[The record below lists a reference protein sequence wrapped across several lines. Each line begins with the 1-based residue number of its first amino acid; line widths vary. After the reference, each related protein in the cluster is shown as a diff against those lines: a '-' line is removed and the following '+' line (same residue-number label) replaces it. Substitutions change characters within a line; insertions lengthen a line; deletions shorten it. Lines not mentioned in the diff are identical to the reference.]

1 MVTLNSSKDLA
12 QRIADSVESASP
24 LLRVRTE
31 WKVLEEL
38 HRGLEEAGPEASFS
52 EDQVREAEAK
62 LDLFALARSEVEL
75 AQQIDDEARE
85 ARLRVDKELLE
96 ALGAEGK
103 VYIGLIALS
112 LVLPP
117 LLLLTPVGLLLI
129 LGVVPGLLGFLR
141 MRGVEQPT
149 IGRVW
154 LVLQDHVD
162 EVLERVRLLH
172 GAAITA
178 LLLTGV
184 WTMLEIFSSGT
195 EG

>member
-1 MVTLNSSKDLA
+1 
-12 QRIADSVESASP
+12 
-24 LLRVRTE
+24 
-31 WKVLEEL
+31 VLEEL
-38 HRGLEEAGPEASFS
+38 HRGLEEVGLEVSFS
-52 EDQVREAEAK
+52 EDEVREAEAK
-62 LDLFALARSEVEL
+62 LDLFDLARSEVEL
-75 AQQIDDEARE
+75 AQQVDDEARE
-85 ARLRVDKELLE
+85 ARLRIDKELLE
-96 ALGAEGK
+96 ALSAEGK

-129 LGVVPGLLGFLR
+129 LGVVPALLGFLR

-149 IGRVW
+149 TGRVW

-172 GAAITA
+172 GAAIAA

-184 WTMLEIFSSGT
+184 WTILEIFSSGI

>member
-1 MVTLNSSKDLA
+1 MSLNSSKDLI

-24 LLRVRTE
+24 LLRARPE

-38 HRGLEEAGPEASFS
+38 HRGLEEVGLEVSFS
-52 EDQVREAEAK
+52 EDEVREAEAK
-62 LDLFALARSEVEL
+62 LDLFDLARSEVEL
-75 AQQIDDEARE
+75 AQQVDDEARE
-85 ARLRVDKELLE
+85 ARLRIDKELLE
-96 ALGAEGK
+96 ALSAEGK

-129 LGVVPGLLGFLR
+129 LGVVPALLGFLR

-149 IGRVW
+149 TGRVW

-172 GAAITA
+172 GAAIAA

-184 WTMLEIFSSGT
+184 WTILEIFSSGI

>member
-1 MVTLNSSKDLA
+1 M
-12 QRIADSVESASP
+12 
-24 LLRVRTE
+24 
-31 WKVLEEL
+31 
-38 HRGLEEAGPEASFS
+38 
-52 EDQVREAEAK
+52 
-62 LDLFALARSEVEL
+62 
-75 AQQIDDEARE
+75 
-85 ARLRVDKELLE
+85 
-96 ALGAEGK
+96 
-103 VYIGLIALS
+103 
-112 LVLPP
+112 
-117 LLLLTPVGLLLI
+117 GLLLI

>member
-31 WKVLEEL
+31 WKVLEAL

-62 LDLFALARSEVEL
+62 LDLFDLARSEVEL

-129 LGVVPGLLGFLR
+129 LGVVPVLLGFLR

>member
-1 MVTLNSSKDLA
+1 
-12 QRIADSVESASP
+12 
-24 LLRVRTE
+24 VRPE

-52 EDQVREAEAK
+52 EDEVREAEAK
-62 LDLFALARSEVEL
+62 LDMFDLARSEVEL
-75 AQQIDDEARE
+75 AQQVDDEARE

-96 ALGAEGK
+96 ALGTEGK

-129 LGVVPGLLGFLR
+129 LGVVPALLGFLR

-154 LVLQDHVD
+154 LVLQDNVD